1 MQCQRKGASRK
12 QDGKVF
18 STLDICSSKHL
29 HFLIFKFCAVFFLF
43 THIKFGIILKLQ
55 TIALAKISYNKVV
68 FITFAS
74 ILVIFFHYGIIIKGL
89 FETMTIL
96 HQLIEM
102 IVNNRNENLRNR

>member
-18 STLDICSSKHL
+18 SRLDICSSKHL
-29 HFLIFKFCAVFFLF
+29 HFLFFKFRAEFFLF

-55 TIALAKISYNKVV
+55 RIALAKISYNKVV

-74 ILVIFFHYGIIIKGL
+74 ILVIFFHYGIIIKV
-89 FETMTIL
+89 ETMTIL